1 VGASAHSVGC
11 GGNHG
16 FGVLVVEGVE
26 LGEVLLED
34 VALGEVLCGEG
45 LARVSTARSQGR
57 GVLTIVEVGVS
68 GSGSI
73 DSSDGEE
80 VYWEV
85 AIGGSRSSSGR
96 EKM

>member
-16 FGVLVVEGVE
+16 FGVTVVEGVE
-26 LGEVLLED
+26 LGEVLVEG
-34 VALGEVLCGEG
+34 VELGEVLCGEG
-45 LARVSTARSQGR
+45 LTRVSTARSQGG
-57 GVLTIVEVGVS
+57 GVLTIVEVGVG

-73 DSSDGEE
+73 DSSDGEKL
-80 VYWEV
+80 YCEV